1 MVTLIKSISLAENKV
16 LCSILK
22 QRIFKVYR
30 GKCEAKV
37 GRMID
42 FCSII
47 PSIIS
52 RVLHGCKLCSLSMRV
67 LCIHIVHKKFS
78 IILFRVLDAEIEHV
92 FLG

>member
-1 MVTLIKSISLAENKV
+1 MVTLIKFV
-16 LCSILK
+16 LYFVLYSK
-22 QRIFKVYR
+22 RAFSKFYR
-30 GKCEAKV
+30 GKYEAKV

-78 IILFRVLDAEIEHV
+78 IILLRVLDAGIEHV
-92 FLG
+92 FLD

>member
-1 MVTLIKSISLAENKV
+1 MVTLIKSV
-16 LCSILK
+16 LYFLLNSNIAFSK
-22 QRIFKVYR
+22 FYR
-30 GKCEAKV
+30 GKYEAKV

-67 LCIHIVHKKFS
+67 LCIHIVHKKFY
-78 IILFRVLDAEIEHV
+78 IILLRVLDAGIEHV